1 MKTMSQASILMTF
14 FVGVMGVVWYAL
26 ETGVFDREVSQAAQL
41 VASAADSAPEQP
53 VIRFSAKVDRE
64 ALPD

>member
-26 ETGVFDREVSQAAQL
+26 ETGMFDRDVSQAAQF
-41 VASAADSAPEQP
+41 VASAAASEQP
-53 VIRFSAKVDRE
+53 AARFSAKVDRE

>member
-26 ETGVFDREVSQAAQL
+26 ETGVFDRDVSQAAQF
-41 VASAADSAPEQP
+41 VASAGDTASEE
-53 VIRFSAKVDRE
+53 VRFSAKVDRE